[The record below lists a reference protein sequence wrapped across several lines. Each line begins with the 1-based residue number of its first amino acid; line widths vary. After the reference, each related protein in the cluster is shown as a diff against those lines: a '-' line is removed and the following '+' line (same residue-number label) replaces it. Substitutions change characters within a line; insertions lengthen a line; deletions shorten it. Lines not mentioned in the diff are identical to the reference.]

1 LDKYT
6 PLAYPNSVDVIRTRR
21 FMKDMQRMGASA
33 RDMERLMH
41 AIAQNPQ
48 AGDVVPG
55 LDGLRKLR
63 FALGNK
69 GKRGGG
75 RAIYVLIMA
84 RDTAFMIFAYSKAEQ
99 ADLTADQRKTA
110 LALIKELTDGD
121 A

>member
-1 LDKYT
+1 MDI
-6 PLAYPNSVDVIRTRR
+6 IRTRR
-21 FMKDMQRMGASA
+21 FMKDMQRMGANA
-33 RDMERLMH
+33 RDMERLMQ

-75 RAIYVLIMA
+75 RAVYVLIMA

-99 ADLTADQRKTA
+99 TDLTADQRKNA
-110 LALIKELTDGD
+110 LALIKELTDGNE
-121 A
+121 